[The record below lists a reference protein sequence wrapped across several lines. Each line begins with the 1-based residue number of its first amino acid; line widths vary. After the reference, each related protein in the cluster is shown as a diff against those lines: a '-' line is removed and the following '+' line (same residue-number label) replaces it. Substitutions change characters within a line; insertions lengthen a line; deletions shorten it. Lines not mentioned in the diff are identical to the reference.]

1 MNQLLDF
8 QRKVGAIKK
17 DGKNPHFKSTYAT
30 LTQILSEVKP
40 LLSECG
46 LILIQPIENNAV
58 VSRIVSDKGELIGE
72 SALPLPEG
80 LNAQQVGSCITYYR
94 RYTLA
99 SLLALE
105 IDDDDANLASQPKT
119 APADDNR
126 PWLNKD
132 TDKYK
137 DAVMYLQ
144 GGGKIDSIEKKYK
157 LSKQVRELLLT
168 ESI

>member
-46 LILIQPIENNAV
+46 LVLTQPIENNAV

-72 SALPLPEG
+72 SGLTLPDG

-105 IDDDDANLASQPKT
+105 IDDDDANLASQPKP
-119 APADDNR
+119 APADDR

-137 DAVMYLQ
+137 DAVIYLQ
-144 GGGKIDSIEKKYK
+144 SGGKIDSIEKKYR
-157 LSKQVRELLLT
+157 LSKQVRESLLT